1 MEFKHNE
8 SNLKDALN
16 ISQKDISDCTKKIAD
31 ILKDAVLDKD
41 FKYSHVVE
49 KILLTFSYNELVLIS
64 SVYVLDKIKDSNSVI
79 SAVLNTFNRTDDE
92 KNN

>member
-8 SNLKDALN
+8 NNLKDALN
-16 ISQKDISDCTKKIAD
+16 ISQKDITGCTAKIAD
-31 ILKDAVLDKD
+31 ILNDAFLNED

-49 KILLTFSYNELVLIS
+49 KILHTFSYNELILVS
-64 SVYVLDKIKDSNSVI
+64 SVYIIDKIKDSNSII
-79 SAVLNTFNRTDDE
+79 SAVSNMFNKTDDE